1 VDLLRQHPVGSTAV
15 GVVKPDHAGTAS
27 GINAT
32 FRQIGV
38 AVAVAVLGAIFDS
51 RISATSRPA
60 AGEYAS

>member
-1 VDLLRQHPVGSTAV
+1 
-15 GVVKPDHAGTAS
+15 VKPDHAGTAS